1 MDLNIGVQWRK
12 IRWQGPRRIQPIG
25 RAELRDCDDDAASG
39 VVGRSSEFV
48 PFPSGSTTPTYLLR
62 SLILGSEPK
71 GPLHRAALKHF
82 ECHHRTLENPQDA
95 EDSGFN
101 CDHATRECRAL
112 HKISWAMIAKCSTFK
127 KPRKSV
133 RIAAFERF

>member
-1 MDLNIGVQWRK
+1 MDLNIGGLERKNQW
-12 IRWQGPRRIQPIG
+12 QDQRRILATVH
-25 RAELRDCDDDAASG
+25 AEPRDCDDDAASG
-39 VVGRSSEFV
+39 VVGRSSEVF

-82 ECHHRTLENPQDA
+82 ECHHRTLENLQDA
-95 EDSGFN
+95 EDSGFI

-112 HKISWAMIAKCSTFK
+112 HKISWPMSAELFTLK
-127 KPRKSV
+127 KQRKSA
-133 RIAAFERF
+133 RIAAFECF